1 MSRMVDKAQLT
12 IFGTDARR
20 RVRDRL
26 LSWPDLDKKAQRLQR
41 LIEQDREALRHLDDQ
56 IHSYMIPKYETMDM
70 PGGQGVSDKVGDLV
84 ARLVDKRDEL
94 HLSIM
99 ENELRL
105 HDLKRDLNVIEMA
118 VNELN
123 PFHAEIVRRYYF
135 QKERWE
141 STCIQM
147 RIQKSRFYEVLAE
160 VLDVLG
166 DQL

>member
-1 MSRMVDKAQLT
+1 MSRMVEKAQLT
-12 IFGTDARR
+12 IFGTDTRK

-26 LSWPDLDKKAQRLQR
+26 LSWPDLDRKVQRFQR

-56 IHSYMIPKYETMDM
+56 IHSSVIPKYETMDM
-70 PGGQGVSDKVGDLV
+70 PRGSGTSDKVGDLV

-99 ENELRL
+99 EKELEL
-105 HDLKRDLNVIEMA
+105 HSLKSDLNRIEMA
-118 VNELN
+118 VNELS
-123 PFHAEIVRRYYF
+123 PFHAEIVRRYYLR
-135 QKERWE
+135 KERWE
-141 STCIQM
+141 STCVQM
-147 RIQKSRFYEVLAE
+147 HIQKSRFYEVLAE